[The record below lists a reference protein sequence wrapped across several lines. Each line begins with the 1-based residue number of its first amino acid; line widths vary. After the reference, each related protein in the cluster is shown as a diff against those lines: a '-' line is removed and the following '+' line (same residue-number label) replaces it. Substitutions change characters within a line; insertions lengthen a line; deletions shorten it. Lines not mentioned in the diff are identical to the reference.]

1 MTSFVTSAD
10 GSRIAYEAQGS
21 GHPLLIVGGALNDKN
36 SAAGYVPLLEDAFTV
51 VRYDRRGRGESG
63 DTQPWSVEREI
74 EDLKAVAAEFDGPV
88 SVYGHSSGAILSLL
102 TVAAG
107 LPVHRV
113 VTYEPPF
120 LTEQTTDWRA
130 FAEQQR
136 EAVAA
141 GRPGDAVEN
150 FIRHVGAPWDPA
162 MRQMPFWAGLEA
174 LGHTV
179 TYDLQIVG
187 DSSVPIE
194 ELARIQAPVLSLYG
208 GDSPQWAETSAEA
221 VAAAVPDGKAL
232 AIPGRT
238 HNSDP
243 AALVPQMRAFLL
255 A

>member
-10 GSRIAYEAQGS
+10 GTRIAYEAQGS
-21 GHPLLIVGGALNDKN
+21 GPPLILVGGALNDRN
-36 SAAGYVPLLEDAFTV
+36 SAGGYVPLLEDAFTV

-63 DTQPWSVEREI
+63 DTRPWSVEREI
-74 EDLKAVAAEFDGPV
+74 EDLKAVAAEFDEPV
-88 SVYGHSSGAILSLL
+88 SVYGHSSGAILGLAA
-102 TVAAG
+102 VAAG
-107 LPVHRV
+107 LPAHRV

-120 LTEQTTDWRA
+120 LTEQPEDWRA

-136 EAVAA
+136 DLAAA

-187 DSSVPIE
+187 DSSVPVEALGRIE
-194 ELARIQAPVLSLYG
+194 APLLSLYG

-221 VAAAVPDGKAL
+221 VAAAVPGARAL
-232 AIPGRT
+232 SVPGQT

-243 AALVPQMRAFLL
+243 AVLSPHLKAFLL
-255 A
+255 G